1 MEISELVHRQL
12 VTSTL
17 HGPFRNSLERHVG
30 VSHSTFIIIIIAI
43 FKRILLRMKPAHI
56 HQSTKRK

>member
-30 VSHSTFIIIIIAI
+30 VSHSTIIIIIAL
-43 FKRILLRMKPAHI
+43 FKRILLRMKPTHI
-56 HQSTKRK
+56 HQSIKRK